1 MDSSGIFCFFFD
13 FPHDFPSD
21 HIFLSW
27 QFPFLPPAARLQGTK
42 IQRAKPLPEDTEGG
56 DWSMMLKYRQR
67 AQPSDGQQSGKKVEV
82 GWPFLFFGIL
92 QVLKLLL
99 LTNYHELQLVHLIN
113 YHEVSWSIIKYHQ
126 VSSFLRIP
134 IKSN

>member
-1 MDSSGIFCFFFD
+1 MAIANPSASSMIFHKPPWTVQGFSVFFY

-82 GWPFLFFGIL
+82 G
-92 QVLKLLL
+92 
-99 LTNYHELQLVHLIN
+99 
-113 YHEVSWSIIKYHQ
+113 
-126 VSSFLRIP
+126 
-134 IKSN
+134 